1 MKSLRRRRSIW
12 RSEEAE
18 SLDVE
23 EHKQERSARRMTARV
38 GKNLM
43 RDRHRVEKC
52 RVFPAGRR
60 KQGNP
65 SEKKN
70 QVWIVFLLPSFLG
83 VTVFVL
89 IPFLDVVR
97 RSFVTAVTQ
106 EWAGINNY
114 RNVFENQA
122 FRLAIHNTV
131 RFTAVCLPLLI
142 GLGLFL
148 ATWLSRLR
156 QIQLIKSLFLFPL
169 AMPAATVVLIWR
181 MIFSKQGLLNGF
193 LIRLGALP
201 EGVLP
206 DYMGT
211 GASFWV
217 LVFSYVWKN
226 LGYTMVLW
234 LAGIF
239 AVSDDMCE
247 AARVDG
253 ASERQVFWRV
263 IFPNLKSSLYTIT
276 VLSFLNSFKVF
287 REAYLVA
294 GSYPHEDMY
303 LLQHLFNN
311 WFVNLELDKM
321 AAAAVCVGTVLFLI
335 ILLLQRLW
343 RQEESW

>member
-12 RSEEAE
+12 RNSKA
-18 SLDVE
+18 
-23 EHKQERSARRMTARV
+23 
-38 GKNLM
+38 
-43 RDRHRVEKC
+43 
-52 RVFPAGRR
+52 
-60 KQGNP
+60 
-65 SEKKN
+65 
-70 QVWIVFLLPSFLG
+70 WIAFLLPSFLG
-83 VTVFVL
+83 VAVFVL
-89 IPFLDVVR
+89 VPFLDVVR

-114 RNVFENQA
+114 CNVFENQA

-148 ATWLSRLR
+148 AVWLSRLKR
-156 QIQLIKSLFLFPL
+156 IQFIKSLFLFPL
-169 AMPAATVVLIWR
+169 AMPAATVVLIWK
-181 MIFSKQGLLNGF
+181 MIFSEQGFLNGALQRF
-193 LIRLGALP
+193 GILP
-201 EGVLP
+201 EGTLI
-206 DYMGT
+206 DFMGT

-226 LGYTMVLW
+226 LGYTIVLW

-239 AVSDDMCE
+239 AVPGDMCE

-253 ASERQVFWRV
+253 ASERQVFRKV

>member
-1 MKSLRRRRSIW
+1 MKLRGARQSIW
-12 RSEEAE
+12 QNRKLKHNLINRKCS
-18 SLDVE
+18 
-23 EHKQERSARRMTARV
+23 Q
-38 GKNLM
+38 KNW
-43 RDRHRVEKC
+43 
-52 RVFPAGRR
+52 
-60 KQGNP
+60 
-65 SEKKN
+65 
-70 QVWIVFLLPSFLG
+70 VWILFLLPSFLG
-83 VTVFVL
+83 VSLFVL
-89 IPFLDVVR
+89 VPFLDVVR

-106 EWAGINNY
+106 EWAGFNNY
-114 RNVFENQA
+114 RNVFGNQA
-122 FRLAIHNTV
+122 FRLAVHNTM

-142 GLGLFL
+142 GLGLFT
-148 ATWLSRLR
+148 AVWLSRLKK
-156 QIQLIKSLFLFPL
+156 IQFIKSLFLFPL
-169 AMPAATVVLIWR
+169 AMPAATVVLIWK
-181 MIFSKQGLLNGF
+181 MIFSKQGFFNRLL
-193 LIRLGALP
+193 IAL
-201 EGVLP
+201 GVLEEGMLY
-206 DYMGT
+206 DFMGT

-239 AVSDDMCE
+239 AVPGDMCE

-321 AAAAVCVGTVLFLI
+321 AASAVCVGAVLFLI

-343 RQEESW
+343 KQEENEV

>member
-1 MKSLRRRRSIW
+1 MWMKKDVFGMGGVNMKRRRKAS
-12 RSEEAE
+12 
-18 SLDVE
+18 
-23 EHKQERSARRMTARV
+23 
-38 GKNLM
+38 GKS
-43 RDRHRVEKC
+43 H
-52 RVFPAGRR
+52 A
-60 KQGNP
+60 
-65 SEKKN
+65 
-70 QVWIVFLLPSFLG
+70 WIAFLLPSFSG

-97 RSFVTAVTQ
+97 RSFLTAVTG
-106 EWAGINNY
+106 EWAGLRNY
-114 RNVFENQA
+114 RNVFDNQA

-142 GLGLFL
+142 GLGLFM
-148 ATWLSRLR
+148 AVFLSRLK
-156 QIQLIKSLFLFPL
+156 QIQLMKSLFLFPL
-169 AMPAATVVLIWR
+169 AMPAATVVLIWK
-181 MIFSKQGLLNGF
+181 MVFSRQGFFNGILF
-193 LIRLGALP
+193 MAGILP
-201 EGVLP
+201 EGILP
-206 DYMGT
+206 DHMGT

-239 AVSDDMCE
+239 AVPYSMSE

-253 ASERQVFWRV
+253 AGEWQIFWRV
-263 IFPNLKSSLYTIT
+263 VFPNLKSSLYTIT

-311 WFVNLELDKM
+311 WFINLELDKM
-321 AAAAVCVGTVLFLI
+321 AAAAVCVGGVLFLV
-335 ILLLQRLW
+335 ILLLQRVW
-343 RQEESW
+343 KV

>member
-12 RSEEAE
+12 RNSKA
-18 SLDVE
+18 
-23 EHKQERSARRMTARV
+23 
-38 GKNLM
+38 
-43 RDRHRVEKC
+43 
-52 RVFPAGRR
+52 
-60 KQGNP
+60 
-65 SEKKN
+65 
-70 QVWIVFLLPSFLG
+70 WIAFLLPSFLG
-83 VTVFVL
+83 VAVFVL
-89 IPFLDVVR
+89 VPFLDVVR

-114 RNVFENQA
+114 CNVFENQA

-148 ATWLSRLR
+148 AVWLSRLKR
-156 QIQLIKSLFLFPL
+156 IQFIKSLFLFPL
-169 AMPAATVVLIWR
+169 AMPAATVVLIWK
-181 MIFSKQGLLNGF
+181 MIFSEQGFLNGALQRF
-193 LIRLGALP
+193 GILP
-201 EGVLP
+201 EGMLI
-206 DYMGT
+206 DFMGT
-211 GASFWV
+211 EASFWV

-226 LGYTMVLW
+226 LGYTIVLW

-239 AVSDDMCE
+239 AVPGDMCE

-253 ASERQVFWRV
+253 ASERQVFRKV

>member
-1 MKSLRRRRSIW
+1 M
-12 RSEEAE
+12 EN
-18 SLDVE
+18 
-23 EHKQERSARRMTARV
+23 RV
-38 GKNLM
+38 SGNKFHSWKG
-43 RDRHRVEKC
+43 RGR
-52 RVFPAGRR
+52 AGGGR
-60 KQGNP
+60 KHA
-65 SEKKN
+65 
-70 QVWIVFLLPSFLG
+70 WISFLLPSFLG
-83 VTVFVL
+83 VSVFVL
-89 IPFLDVVR
+89 VPFADVVR
-97 RSFVTAVTQ
+97 RSFLTAVTG
-106 EWAGINNY
+106 EWSGMDNY
-114 RNVFENQA
+114 RNIFGNQA
-122 FRLAIHNTV
+122 FRLAIHNTM

-142 GLGLFL
+142 VLGLFT
-148 ATWLSRLR
+148 AVWLSRLKK
-156 QIQLIKSLFLFPL
+156 IQLVKSLFLFPL

-181 MIFSKQGLLNGF
+181 MIFAKQGFLNGF
-193 LIRLGALP
+193 LISLGILQ
-201 EGVLP
+201 EGELL

-211 GASFWV
+211 GSSFWV

-239 AVSDDMCE
+239 AVPDSMCE

-253 ASERQVFWRV
+253 AGERQVFWRV
-263 IFPNLKSSLYTIT
+263 VFPNLKSSLYTIT

-321 AAAAVCVGTVLFLI
+321 AAAAVCVGTVLFFI

-343 RQEESW
+343 RQEDTY